1 MATVQF
7 DLYFKKKET
16 FMGKLLS
23 LLNRRI
29 KSVLKDQRGSVD
41 ILIILFTFFC
51 CVTLAFP
58 FSKVF
63 ITYSNLNSMAKIVVE
78 DVEFR
83 GLVDTETHLL
93 IQRKLADASLS
104 DLNPMYKFTGDIK
117 PSGKIQL
124 QDEFTF
130 EVAVTE
136 KLTFANFTGHPFS
149 IEIPI
154 TKKIDGV
161 SQNYYRASEL

>member
-1 MATVQF
+1 MVKKLSKLSALLKRKVKMA
-7 DLYFKKKET
+7 
-16 FMGKLLS
+16 
-23 LLNRRI
+23 
-29 KSVLKDQRGSVD
+29 LKDQRGSVD

-51 CVTLAFP
+51 CVALAFP

-83 GLVDTETHLL
+83 GIVDTETNLL

-104 DLNPMYKFTGDIK
+104 DLRPSYKFTGDIK

-130 EVAVTE
+130 EITVMDR
-136 KLTFANFTGHPFS
+136 LSFANFTGHPFA
-149 IEIPI
+149 IDVPI